1 MKKKTSTGY
10 KFTLFGLHHILPVLV
25 WLTVL
30 ACVVGLFYKRAQRF
44 EVLGIVQGRVHEVS
58 APCDGQ
64 LKIVCVDL
72 FDEVTKGQTL
82 ATLDDELIKAQ
93 IATISA
99 EIEHL
104 LAQLVPTQEQ
114 LIAEAA
120 NQETTHIG
128 DQRRFFVDVENAR
141 LRILELRVLIAS
153 DRINLEDLAMEG
165 KILQELVEQDA
176 VVPYELDRVKAQ
188 YNSLAKKIEE
198 NEHSL
203 EQANINLEQAQHRRD
218 EFAQR
223 QLQHPSVDSTL
234 EVIRKE
240 AKVQEKLLEQ
250 SLVQRNSLVVKAPA
264 NGIVIQIQ
272 ANANNIALR
281 RQGEGILGRP
291 GEVVLAGDPILTIAE
306 RKPTQIIAYARGN
319 QLNLI
324 HEGMAVELI
333 ELPQDR
339 SKAQVVQSQVL
350 RVGPTM
356 EQIPQ
361 QLWRNP
367 NVPEWGRPFVI
378 KAPPQMQ
385 LIVGERIG
393 IRTL

>member
-10 KFTLFGLHHILPVLV
+10 NFTLFGLHHILPVLV
-25 WLTVL
+25 WLVVL
-30 ACVVGLFYKRAQRF
+30 ACVVGLFYKRSQRF
-44 EVLGIVQGRVHEVS
+44 EVLGIVQGRVHEVA

-82 ATLDDELIKAQ
+82 AALDDELIKAQ

-104 LAQLVPTQEQ
+104 LAQLIPTQEQ
-114 LIAEAA
+114 LLAEAA
-120 NQETTHIG
+120 NQETTLIG

-141 LRILELRVLIAS
+141 LRILELKVLIAS
-153 DRINLEDLAMEG
+153 DRITLEDLAIEVN
-165 KILQELVEQDA
+165 ILQELVEQDA

-198 NEHSL
+198 NGHLL
-203 EQANINLEQAQHRRD
+203 EQANIDLEQAQQRRD

-223 QLQHPSVDSTL
+223 QLQHPSVDSNL
-234 EVIRKE
+234 EVIRKA

-264 NGIVIQIQ
+264 DGIVIQIQ
-272 ANANNIALR
+272 ANANNVAVR
-281 RQGEGILGRP
+281 RPGEGILGRP

-306 RKPTQIIAYARGN
+306 HRPTQIIAYAREN
-319 QLNLI
+319 QLNQI
-324 HEGMAVELI
+324 REGMAVELVG
-333 ELPQDR
+333 LPQDQ
-339 SKAQVVQSQVL
+339 SKAQIVRSQIL

-356 EQIPQ
+356 EQMPQ

-367 NVPEWGRPFVI
+367 NIPEWGRPFMI

-385 LIVGERIG
+385 LIVGERVG

>member
-25 WLTVL
+25 WLVVL
-30 ACVVGLFYKRAQRF
+30 ACVISLFYKRSQRF
-44 EVLGIVQGRVHEVS
+44 EVLGIVQGRVHEVA

-82 ATLDDELIKAQ
+82 AALDDELIKAQ

-104 LAQLVPTQEQ
+104 LAQLIPTQEQ
-114 LIAEAA
+114 LLAEAA
-120 NQETTHIG
+120 NQETTLIG
-128 DQRRFFVDVENAR
+128 DQRRFYVDVENAR
-141 LRILELRVLIAS
+141 LRILELKVLIAS
-153 DRINLEDLAMEG
+153 DRITLEDLAMEVN
-165 KILQELVEQDA
+165 ILQELVKQDA

-198 NEHSL
+198 NGHLL
-203 EQANINLEQAQHRRD
+203 EQANIDLEQAQQRRD

-223 QLQHPSVDSTL
+223 QLQHPSVDSNL
-234 EVIRKE
+234 EVIRKA

-264 NGIVIQIQ
+264 DGIVIQIQ
-272 ANANNIALR
+272 ANANNVAVR
-281 RQGEGILGRP
+281 RPGEGILGRP

-306 RKPTQIIAYARGN
+306 HRPTQIIAYAREN
-319 QLNLI
+319 QLNQI
-324 HEGMAVELI
+324 REGMAVELVG
-333 ELPQDR
+333 LPQDQ
-339 SKAQVVQSQVL
+339 SKAQIVRSQIL

-356 EQIPQ
+356 EQMPQ
-361 QLWRNP
+361 QLWLNP
-367 NVPEWGRPFVI
+367 NIPEWGRPFMI

-385 LIVGERIG
+385 LIVGERVG

>member
-30 ACVVGLFYKRAQRF
+30 ACVIGLFYKRAQRF
-44 EVLGIVQGRVHEVS
+44 EVLGIVQGRVHEVA

-82 ATLDDELIKAQ
+82 AALDDELIKAQ

-104 LAQLVPTQEQ
+104 LAQLIPTQEQ
-114 LIAEAA
+114 LLAEAA
-120 NQETTHIG
+120 NQETTLIG
-128 DQRRFFVDVENAR
+128 DQRRFYVDVENAR
-141 LRILELRVLIAS
+141 LRILELKVLIAS
-153 DRINLEDLAMEG
+153 DRITLEDLAIEVN
-165 KILQELVEQDA
+165 ILQELVEQDA

-198 NEHSL
+198 NGHLL
-203 EQANINLEQAQHRRD
+203 EQANIDLEQAQQRRD

-223 QLQHPSVDSTL
+223 QLQHPSVDSNL
-234 EVIRKE
+234 EVIRKA

-264 NGIVIQIQ
+264 DGIVIQIQ
-272 ANANNIALR
+272 ANANNIAVR
-281 RQGEGILGRP
+281 RPGEGILGRP

-306 RKPTQIIAYARGN
+306 HKPTQIIAYAREN

-324 HEGMAVELI
+324 REGMAVELVG
-333 ELPQDR
+333 LPQDQ
-339 SKAQVVQSQVL
+339 SKAQIVRSQIL
-350 RVGPTM
+350 HVGPTM
-356 EQIPQ
+356 EQMPQ

-367 NVPEWGRPFVI
+367 NIPEWGRPFMI

-385 LIVGERIG
+385 LIVGERVG